1 MSRASELM
9 KLPGAVAAGV
19 FSRKGL
25 LNDFEGPFP
34 QAQAESLMSLC
45 ASMTLTME
53 MQGRLLADLAGA
65 PGWDTCEGWTL
76 WGPEMS
82 LVTVR
87 DSTCVVSLSET
98 SLQEVISTMRAAAGA
113 EVSI

>member
-34 QAQAESLMSLC
+34 EAQAESLMSLC
-45 ASMTLTME
+45 ASMTLIME

-98 SLQEVISTMRAAAGA
+98 SLQEVISTMRTAAGA

>member
-34 QAQAESLMSLC
+34 EAQAALLMNLC

-53 MQGRLLADLAGA
+53 MQGRLLADLTGV
-65 PGWDTCEGWTL
+65 PGWGTCEGWIL

-82 LVTVR
+82 LLTVG
-87 DSTCVVSLSET
+87 DSACVVSLGET
-98 SLQEVISTMRAAAGA
+98 SLQEVISTMRAAADIEA
-113 EVSI
+113 